1 MFLGSKGRAREVK
14 VCRLTKVPILNPAEE
29 QLAVR
34 STQDEERDK
43 VKAKFPL

>member
-14 VCRLTKVPILNPAEE
+14 VYRLTKVPILNPAEA

-34 STQDEERDK
+34 STQDEE
-43 VKAKFPL
+43 L